1 MHSEDTKSQ
10 GLLSDVDTA
19 EFDDPFGLELDKDF
33 STIRAPFLEPNV
45 TPVEAE
51 PEVTSRR
58 DPFLVGFG
66 MSFGVVSIAI
76 LWITVFNHKDSIVA
90 GLIPKA
96 GESAVEVS
104 EPPRQPSELSVAETP
119 AELPEPADI
128 EQSTVS
134 LESSRFTEAQPIE
147 KAPEFAPEVEDFT
160 ADFEDSFDLPE
171 IEEEITPAPPVS
183 RPEPEPNIV
192 QRTEPLLI
200 RLPRP
205 RYPMAARRQA
215 LRAKVRVKVL
225 IGVDGDVKEVKLAGK
240 PVGTGFDE
248 AALTAAKGTR
258 WMPVR
263 ENDEF
268 IQTWEDLVIE
278 FEP

>member
-1 MHSEDTKSQ
+1 MHGEDTKSQ
-10 GLLSDVDTA
+10 GLLSDGDNG
-19 EFDDPFGLELDKDF
+19 EFDDPFALESDRDLF
-33 STIRAPFLEPNV
+33 TIRQSFLEPNV
-45 TPVEAE
+45 TPVEVE
-51 PEVTSRR
+51 PEVTSGR
-58 DPFLVGFG
+58 DPFLVGFAI
-66 MSFGVVSIAI
+66 SFGVASIAI

-90 GLIPKA
+90 RLIPKA

-104 EPPRQPSELSVAETP
+104 EPPRQPSELSVTEAP
-119 AELPEPADI
+119 AEQPEPADI

-134 LESSRFTEAQPIE
+134 LESSRFTEAPPIE
-147 KAPEFAPEVEDFT
+147 NAPEFAFEVEDFT
-160 ADFEDSFDLPE
+160 ADFEDLDLP
-171 IEEEITPAPPVS
+171 EEEITPAPPVS
-183 RPEPEPNIV
+183 RPEPEPKIV

-225 IGVDGDVKEVKLAGK
+225 IGVDGNVKEVKLAGK

-258 WMPVR
+258 WMPAR